1 MSIPTPHPLEAVVIH
16 EGLPL
21 ARCVLRRG
29 RYAIG
34 AERRNEITIDSA
46 TVSGKHAV
54 LTVEGDSEF
63 VIEDLDSTSGTLVNG
78 HAIHRPTPVTL
89 DCAIRIGET
98 TLLFQRGGLPASV
111 FQHLTADFLGA
122 QRYAAGDI
130 VVQGSTSA
138 IYETRDVSLVRTV
151 AMKVML
157 AESQAKPGYV
167 LRFIRE
173 AQIAAQLQHPGILP
187 VYDLGLDE
195 DQRLYSTTR
204 FVEGESLAGMLDALA
219 APGGSGASRPSLG
232 ALLAIFQKICDAVA
246 YAHSRGV
253 VHCTLRPE
261 IVTVGRFGEVFVN
274 NWGLAKLLV
283 FDGETASRVQAPDA
297 SAEPALSRYTSPE
310 QAEGALDD
318 IDTRTDIHALGGI
331 LFRILTLR
339 DPITGETESELLE
352 QTLSPRDPPATALAN
367 QPPCP
372 HWPGEKLPDYLA
384 TVAMKAMSLNRDDR
398 HSTVRTLQ
406 QEIAAWQ
413 DGAAAG
419 GTDAAKLWK
428 GFTGLLGRHE
438 RKG

>member
-1 MSIPTPHPLEAVVIH
+1 MSIPTPHPLEAVVTH
-16 EGLPL
+16 EGVPL

-29 RYAIG
+29 RYTIG
-34 AERRNEITIDSA
+34 AERRNEITIDA
-46 TVSGKHAV
+46 PTVSGKHAV
-54 LTVEGDSEF
+54 LTVEGDGEF
-63 VIEDLDSTSGTLVNG
+63 SIEDLGSTAGTHVNG
-78 HAIHRPTPVTL
+78 HAIRHPTAITL
-89 DCAIRIGET
+89 ECAIQIGAA
-98 TLLFQRGGLPASV
+98 TLEFQRGGLPASV
-111 FQHLTADFLGA
+111 FQHLPADFLGA

-138 IYETRDVSLVRTV
+138 IYEARDVALGRTV

-157 AESQAKPGYV
+157 PESQAKPGYV

-187 VYDLGLDE
+187 IYDLGLDE
-195 DQRLYSTTR
+195 HQRLYSTTR

-219 APGGSGASRPSLG
+219 APAAADAPRPSLG
-232 ALLAIFQKICDAVA
+232 ALLAIFQKICDALA
-246 YAHSRGV
+246 YAHSCGV

-261 IVTVGRFGEVFVN
+261 IITVGRFGEVFVN

-283 FDGETASRVQAPDA
+283 FDGETSSRVQAPEA
-297 SAEPALSRYTSPE
+297 SAEPALSRYTAPE

-339 DPITGETESELLE
+339 DPVSGETESELLE
-352 QTLSPRDPPATALAN
+352 QTLSPRDPPAAALAN

-372 HWPGEKLPDYLA
+372 HWPGDKLPDSLA
-384 TVAMKAMSLNRDDR
+384 ASAMKALSLSRDDR
-398 HSTVRTLQ
+398 HPTVRTLQ

-413 DGAAAG
+413 ESAAAG

-428 GFTGLLGRHE
+428 GFTGLL

>member
-1 MSIPTPHPLEAVVIH
+1 MSHSTPHPLEAVVSH
-16 EGLPL
+16 DGVPL

-34 AERRNEITIDSA
+34 AERRNEITIDSP

-54 LTVEGDSEF
+54 LTVEGDTEF
-63 VIEDLDSTSGTLVNG
+63 SLEDLGSTAGTHVNG
-78 HAIHRPTPVTL
+78 QAIHRPTTITL
-89 DCAIRIGET
+89 DCAIQIGATRLE
-98 TLLFQRGGLPASV
+98 FQRGGLPASV
-111 FQHLTADFLGA
+111 FVHLPADFLGA
-122 QRYAAGDI
+122 QRYATGEVI
-130 VVQGSTSA
+130 VQGSTST
-138 IYETRDVSLVRTV
+138 IYEARDVALGRAV
-151 AMKVML
+151 AMKVL
-157 AESQAKPGYV
+157 LPESQTKPGYV

-173 AQIAAQLQHPGILP
+173 AQVAAQLQHPGILP
-187 VYDLGLDE
+187 IYDLGLDE
-195 DQRLYSTTR
+195 HQRLYSTTR
-204 FVEGESLAGMLDALA
+204 FVEGESLAGLLDAVT
-219 APGGSGASRPSLG
+219 APTASTEPRSSLG
-232 ALLAIFQKICDAVA
+232 ALLAIFQKICDAIA

-261 IVTVGRFGEVFVN
+261 IITVGRYGEVFVN

-283 FDGETASRVQAPDA
+283 FEGETAPRVQAPEA

-310 QAEGALDD
+310 QAEGALED

-339 DPITGETESELLE
+339 DPITGETDSELLE
-352 QTLSPRDPPATALAN
+352 QALSPRDPPATALAN

-384 TVAMKAMSLNRDDR
+384 TTAMKALSLARDDR
-398 HSTVRTLQ
+398 HPTVRTLQ

-413 DGAAAG
+413 DGATAG

-428 GFTGLLGRHE
+428 GFTGLLGRH
-438 RKG
+438 

>member
-1 MSIPTPHPLEAVVIH
+1 MSNPTPHPLEAVVTH
-16 EGLPL
+16 EGVAL

-34 AERRNEITIDSA
+34 AERRNEITIDSP

-54 LTVEGDSEF
+54 LTIEGDSEF
-63 VIEDLDSTSGTLVNG
+63 FLEDLGSTTGTHVNG
-78 HAIHRPTPVTL
+78 HAIHRPTAVTL
-89 DCAIRIGET
+89 ECAIQIGAT
-98 TLLFQRGGLPASV
+98 TLEFQRGGLPATI
-111 FQHLTADFLGA
+111 FQHLPTAFLGA
-122 QRYAAGDI
+122 QRYTTGAVI
-130 VVQGSTSA
+130 VQGSTST
-138 IYETRDVSLVRTV
+138 IYDARDVSLGRAV

-157 AESQAKPGYV
+157 PESQAKPGYV

-187 VYDLGLDE
+187 IYDLGLDE

-219 APGGSGASRPSLG
+219 APDETDAPRPSLG
-232 ALLAIFQKICDAVA
+232 ALLAIFQKVCDAVA

-261 IVTVGRFGEVFVN
+261 IITVGRFGEVFVN
-274 NWGLAKLLV
+274 HWGLAKLLV
-283 FDGETASRVQAPDA
+283 FEGETTSRVQAPEA

-318 IDTRTDIHALGGI
+318 IDTRTDIHALGGL

-339 DPITGETESELLE
+339 DPITGETESELLD
-352 QTLSPRDPPATALAN
+352 QALSPRDPPATALAD

-372 HWPGEKLPDYLA
+372 HWPGEKLPDDLA
-384 TVAMKAMSLNRDDR
+384 TVAMKALSLTRDDR
-398 HSTVRTLQ
+398 HPTVRTLQ

-428 GFTGLLGRHE
+428 GFTGLLGRHDK
-438 RKG
+438 KG

>member
-1 MSIPTPHPLEAVVIH
+1 MSNPTPHPLEAVVTH
-16 EGLPL
+16 EGVPL
-21 ARCVLRRG
+21 ARCLLRRG

-34 AERRNEITIDSA
+34 AERRNEITIDSP

-54 LTVEGDSEF
+54 LTMEGDGEF
-63 VIEDLDSTSGTLVNG
+63 FLEDLGSTAGTHVNG
-78 HAIHRPTPVTL
+78 HAIHRPTAITL
-89 DCAIRIGET
+89 DCAIQIGAT
-98 TLLFQRGGLPASV
+98 TLEFQRGGLPASV
-111 FQHLTADFLGA
+111 FQHLPADFLGA
-122 QRYAAGDI
+122 QRYVAGE
-130 VVQGSTSA
+130 VLVQGSTSV
-138 IYETRDVSLVRTV
+138 IHETRDAFLGRSV

-157 AESQAKPGYV
+157 PESQAKPGYV

-187 VYDLGLDE
+187 IYDLGLDE
-195 DQRLYSTTR
+195 HQRLYSTTR
-204 FVEGESLAGMLDALA
+204 FVEGESFAGMLDALA
-219 APGGSGASRPSLG
+219 APDETAAPRPSLG
-232 ALLAIFQKICDAVA
+232 ALLTVFQKICDALA

-261 IVTVGRFGEVFVN
+261 IITVGRYGEVFVN

-283 FDGETASRVQAPDA
+283 FEDETTSRVQAPEA

-318 IDTRTDIHALGGI
+318 IDTRTDIHALGGL

-352 QTLSPRDPPATALAN
+352 QALSPRDPPATALAN

-372 HWPGEKLPDYLA
+372 HWPDGKLPDYLA
-384 TVAMKAMSLNRDDR
+384 AVAMKAMSLTRDER
-398 HSTVRTLQ
+398 HPTVRTLQ

-413 DGAAAG
+413 EGAAAG

-428 GFTGLLGRHE
+428 GFTGLLGRHDK
-438 RKG
+438 KG